1 MPLYG
6 SGHAFLVLTMGRD
19 PTNSSHW
26 VLGLTRID
34 ARRSFTTSAVSKS
47 YEIIGFAAASR
58 TFTWHRH
65 VRSGRYSD
73 LEIMSLCYA
82 ATSIRFGWLGFNI
95 LNPMYLPWPSSS
107 RKKELSDKVVEGWTV
122 WTGGLP
128 AKSLEKH
135 KEHCLELPQ
144 GACLQ
149 QKSWCWMRITAW
161 KHWTLSLPEQINKR
175 EKACIKEIISSFETL
190 PNHRK
195 PCCRSF
201 RGET

>member
-1 MPLYG
+1 
-6 SGHAFLVLTMGRD
+6 MGRD

-34 ARRSFTTSAVSKS
+34 ASTSFTTSAVSKS
-47 YEIIGFAAASR
+47 YMKSLVLRAQAEHSPDIDM
-58 TFTWHRH
+58 
-65 VRSGRYSD
+65 SD
-73 LEIMSLCYA
+73 LVDTVIWKSCLKAMLLHQYVLVALTQLKPKKGAKWLSGWRLNRLDRWFAGQIVGDTQGTLLGAAPRRMSERA
-82 ATSIRFGWLGFNI
+82 W
-95 LNPMYLPWPSSS
+95 
-107 RKKELSDKVVEGWTV
+107 
-122 WTGGLP
+122 
-128 AKSLEKH
+128 
-135 KEHCLELPQ
+135 
-144 GACLQ
+144 Q
-149 QKSWCWMRITAW
+149 QKSWCWMLITAW